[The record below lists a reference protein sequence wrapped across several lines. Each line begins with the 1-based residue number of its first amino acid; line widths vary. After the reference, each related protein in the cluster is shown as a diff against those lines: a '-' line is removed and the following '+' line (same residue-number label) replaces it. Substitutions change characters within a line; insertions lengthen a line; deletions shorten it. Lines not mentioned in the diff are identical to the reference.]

1 MWIHLKGSLIETE
14 KELDVIF
21 FSEAGTEVRRG
32 WGLHSIMSV
41 NRKSSKGSVHRM
53 GRSLYYQTHV
63 YTDGIKKTNNVL
75 IC

>member
-21 FSEAGTEVRRG
+21 FSEAGTEVTRG

-41 NRKSSKGSVHRM
+41 NGKSSKGSVHRM
-53 GRSLYYQTHV
+53 GRSLYYQTHEC
-63 YTDGIKKTNNVL
+63 TDNKYKEN
-75 IC
+75 